1 MPSTFSPL
9 RYPGGKSQ
17 LASYVSYL
25 LTKNNINGTYIEPFA
40 GGAGVAIR
48 LLLDDNINSIWIND
62 YDKAIYSV
70 WYSILYHPKQLIE
83 LIEKVPF
90 DYYSG
95 HYMSK
100 EFSIAFWKE
109 QKKIYSENKTHQN
122 SIELGFSTLFLNRTN
137 RSGIIKG
144 GPIGGFNQ
152 NGVSQIYSRFNK
164 QTLIK
169 KINLI
174 HDQRDRIKLTRKDT
188 IKLIPE
194 IQKQVDSKNSFI
206 FFDPPYFEQGKNLYY
221 SSFDKH
227 GHETLANAIL
237 TLSDFKWITTYDK
250 SQQISALYQSNKKN
264 FEYDIRYSANNKK
277 RGHAPELLFAS
288 PSLQIDSY
296 DSVNLLPIK

>member
-17 LASYVSYL
+17 LTNYVHHL
-25 LTKNNINGTYIEPFA
+25 LVVNKVQGTYIEPFA
-40 GGAGVAIR
+40 GGAGVAIK
-48 LLLDDNINSIWIND
+48 LLLDNSVNSIWIND

-70 WYSILYHPKQLIE
+70 WYSILHQPKQLIN

-90 DYYSG
+90 DYYGG
-95 HYMSK
+95 HHKSK
-100 EFSIAFWKE
+100 NFSINFWKE
-109 QKKIYSENKTHQN
+109 QKKNYSEYKNHQN
-122 SIELGFSTLFLNRTN
+122 SLELGFSTLFLNRTN

-144 GPIGGFNQ
+144 GPIGGIDQ
-152 NGVSQIYSRFNK
+152 NGTSQIYSRFNK

-174 HDQRDRIKLTRKDT
+174 HNQRNRIKLTRKDAA
-188 IKLIPE
+188 KLISD
-194 IQKQVDSKNSFI
+194 IQKQVDPKNSFI

-221 SSFDKH
+221 SSFDENGHKH
-227 GHETLANAIL
+227 LADAIL
-237 TLSDFKWITTYDK
+237 KLTDFNWITTYDK
-250 SQQISALYQSNKKN
+250 SQRISELYQSNQKK
-264 FEYDIRYSANNKK
+264 FEYGIRYSANNKK